1 MMSRFAAGGDSAR
14 DAFFE
19 VVNAL
24 EGMDDPM
31 SKNKAAVAL
40 FGTMYE
46 DLESMPASPPPVRN
60 SSPATKP
67 RWTTTPASFSPSRSG
82 SS

>member
-1 MMSRFAAGGDSAR
+1 MSRFAAGGDSAR

-31 SKNKAAVAL
+31 SKNTAAVAL

-46 DLESMPASPPPVRN
+46 DLESMSCRY
-60 SSPATKP
+60 SPAWKAAPWMSTMP
-67 RWTTTPASFSPSRSG
+67 SPKSTR
-82 SS
+82 